1 MNTSLTR
8 IACAVSLV
16 LASGIASATF
26 FGEDNS
32 VNNDNRNTNSNVNS
46 NRNTNLNSNRQGQA
60 QGQAQGQLQGQAQG
74 QAMKQS
80 QSARAVSEGSTASS
94 SSGGNSQS
102 MTYNEAAIPTI
113 TKSYIEHK
121 GTQRIANTP
130 DVGVFAPAPTAP
142 CIVTWG
148 AGGSGPGLGL
158 GLSGWKEDEG
168 CTVREMRRIG
178 ADNPAIVRAADEYIL
193 EDIAIK
199 RTKQLRRKEGFWARQ
214 SSPTG
219 Y

>member
-1 MNTSLTR
+1 MRTFAVVAALAAFTSPVSATIFGGPDTANNAEATSR
-8 IACAVSLV
+8 AVADARSSSRSSAVSV
-16 LASGIASATF
+16 QGQM
-26 FGEDNS
+26 
-32 VNNDNRNTNSNVNS
+32 
-46 NRNTNLNSNRQGQA
+46 QGQA
-60 QGQAQGQLQGQAQG
+60 QGQRQT
-74 QAMKQS
+74 
-80 QSARAVSEGSTASS
+80 ARGGNAYSEGSQASAATGPSSAQS

-102 MTYNEAAIPTI
+102 MVYNEAQIPTV

-130 DVGVFAPAPTAP
+130 DIGVFAPAPTAP

-168 CTVREMRRIG
+168 CTVREIRRIA
-178 ADNPAIVRAADEYIL
+178 ADNPAIVNAADEYL
-193 EDIAIK
+193 LDAINE
-199 RTKQLRRKEGFWARQ
+199 RREKQKVRKMGWFGQPKGGF
-214 SSPTG
+214 G